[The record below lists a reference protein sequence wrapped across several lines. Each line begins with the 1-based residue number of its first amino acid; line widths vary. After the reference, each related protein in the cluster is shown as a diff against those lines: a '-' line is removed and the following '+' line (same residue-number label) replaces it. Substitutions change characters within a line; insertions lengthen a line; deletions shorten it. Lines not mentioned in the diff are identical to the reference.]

1 MNDNEKTNVIEFEK
15 KIEDEITF
23 EDIDPDKVLRA
34 AIGRLSGCIVIGWTK
49 PQGED
54 EDSFMYM
61 SSSIASGPDIL
72 WLLEKTKNEL
82 MNV

>member
-49 PQGED
+49 GED
-54 EDSFMYM
+54 EDSYMYM
-61 SSSIASGPDIL
+61 SSSIASGPDVL